1 MAGFGTWNL
10 KWFFF
15 HFLLGFIQTAFS
27 WWLQAPKLN
36 LDGRE
41 CRFFPTNV
49 RGHSNRASLVV
60 FVRWN
65 SESPAGFRWF
75 QHVKMVWERKIAGM
89 ILEST
94 LHCVQL
100 VPHFFLMEKVWLNYI
115 GLEIWRVLTSLRAE
129 WFSLFPRQAFCGCRK
144 CGLGCESL
152 EKISTSS
159 YSNITSKGVLIRF
172 NHHGIM
178 WIYKPS
184 TSGWWLKN
192 P

>member
-49 RGHSNRASLVV
+49 RGHSNRASLRVV

-75 QHVKMVWERKIAGM
+75 QHVKMVWERKIGGM

-94 LHCVQL
+94 LHCAQL
-100 VPHFFLMEKVWLNYI
+100 VPHFFDGKALAQLHRSWDLKGPNKSQSRMIFVVPKASLLRMPEVRTWL
-115 GLEIWRVLTSLRAE
+115 R
-129 WFSLFPRQAFCGCRK
+129 
-144 CGLGCESL
+144 
-152 EKISTSS
+152 ISWE
-159 YSNITSKGVLIRF
+159 NQ
-172 NHHGIM
+172 
-178 WIYKPS
+178 
-184 TSGWWLKN
+184 
-192 P
+192 